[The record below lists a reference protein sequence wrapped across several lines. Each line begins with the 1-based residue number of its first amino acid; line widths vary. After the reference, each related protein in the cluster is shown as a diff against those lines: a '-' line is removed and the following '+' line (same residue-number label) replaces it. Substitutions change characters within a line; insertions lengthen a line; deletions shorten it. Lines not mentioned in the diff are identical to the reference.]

1 MISASDNITKVRV
14 GGVPEHF
21 NLAWHQAIESGAFA
35 EAGFDIE
42 WQDVP
47 GGTGAMC
54 KLLRNGDLDLAIG
67 LTEGI
72 VADIIQG
79 NQSKILQFYVNSPLH
94 WGIFV
99 HASSSIQSVS
109 DMPGKQYA
117 ISRYKSGSHLM
128 AYVNARNHGFQ
139 LSHEDFVTV
148 GDLEG
153 ARKALKEDTAQLFLW
168 EKFTTKPFVDAGEF
182 RMIGE
187 CVTPWPCF
195 VIAATSQFIDKN
207 ENAIAELLNIINL
220 DCWLLMNNAQ
230 APDLVAARY
239 GIKIED
245 ARQWF
250 KELEYSCAPEIEPE
264 SFKKILINLK
274 SMNIIQ
280 EIPEIDTICYH
291 PHILNHNFAP
301 L

>member
-1 MISASDNITKVRV
+1 MINQNRIKLNI

-21 NLAWHQAIESGAFA
+21 NLAWHKAMESGAFA
-35 EAGFDIE
+35 ESGFDVE
-42 WQDVP
+42 WHDVP

-54 KLLRNGDLDLAIG
+54 KSLRNGDLDLAIG

-72 VADIIQG
+72 VSDIVQG
-79 NQSKILQFYVNSPLH
+79 NPSKILQFYVNSPLH

-99 HASSSIQSVS
+99 HANSSIQSIA
-109 DMPGKQYA
+109 DMPEKKYA

-128 AYVNARNHGFQ
+128 AYVNARNNQFQ
-139 LSHEDFVTV
+139 LCSDDFVVV
-148 GDLEG
+148 GDIEG

-168 EKFTTKPFVDAGEF
+168 EKFTTKPLVDAGEF

-207 ENAIAELLNIINL
+207 EYAITELLNIINL
-220 DCWLLMNNAQ
+220 HCWLLMNNAQ
-230 APDLVAARY
+230 APELVAARY
-239 GIKIED
+239 GIKSED

-250 KELEYSCAPEIEPE
+250 KELEYACAPEIESE
-264 SFKKILINLK
+264 SFKKILINLN

-280 EIPEIDTICYH
+280 EIPKLETICYH
-291 PHILNHNFAP
+291 PHILNHKFV
-301 L
+301 